1 MPDAGF
7 AATAAAGSTLPC
19 DKLGRDRCRIEIILD
34 AVYDSR

>member
-1 MPDAGF
+1 MTGAGL

-19 DKLGRDRCRIEIILD
+19 DELGRDRCRIEIILD